1 MMSQVSNFEIKAF
14 GFDTIS
20 NHYLS
25 QKLNIMKMNNLI
37 NILLPMLYNQVFQR
51 SLVQKKKKK
60 KQKVS
65 QCSGLAVLLSISMLF
80 THKHMLYLKKDS
92 QIQRD
97 SEIYLQSLPHSH
109 FVAS

>member
-1 MMSQVSNFEIKAF
+1 
-14 GFDTIS
+14 
-20 NHYLS
+20 
-25 QKLNIMKMNNLI
+25 MKMNNLI
-37 NILLPMLYNQVFQR
+37 NILLPMLYNQVFQC

-60 KQKVS
+60 KKKS
-65 QCSGLAVLLSISMLF
+65 QYSGLAVLLSISMLF
-80 THKHMLYLKKDS
+80 THKRMLYLKKDS